1 MSVSAIRTLA
11 FAASALTS
19 LLAVPALAQSAQ
31 GAQGAEE
38 GNGNDIVVTARRI
51 DEKLQDV
58 PISITVY
65 NQEQLTNRNIVN
77 STDLANYTPSLA
89 VDSKFGPEK
98 ASFTIRGFHQDLNT
112 QPTVAVYFADV
123 VAPHLSSNI
132 TSGGGAG
139 VGMMFDL
146 QNVQVLK
153 GPQGTLFGRNT
164 TGGAILLVPQKPTDK
179 FEGYVEASF
188 GNYSMWR
195 TQAVVNIPISDS
207 VKIRMGIDRNKR
219 DGYINNRSGIGPEN
233 FNDSDYW
240 SARVSLLADLSPVL
254 ENYTIFTWSKSDTN
268 GTSNKLAYCNRATV
282 TGTASL
288 GSTSLTRSA
297 ICGQLDSEN
306 ARGFGFYDTE
316 NTLANPFVKQRQW
329 QVINT
334 TTWKA
339 SDTLTIKN
347 IASYAQAK
355 ERYSF
360 NLASDFIPTPFVTV
374 YPGQT
379 LPQGQQWSFTEEIQF
394 QGRASNDRLTWQAG
408 GYMERSA
415 PIGGGQE
422 QWTTVF
428 SNCGTNPYTF
438 QCTPLTF
445 PFPVGGGN
453 FITASAGSVSRA
465 QNNYFYHSY
474 GVYAQASYKLTEQ
487 LSLTAGI
494 RNNWDWEREDATN
507 VQVLLNA
514 NGTLTYKCSRALPFA
529 NLGAGLLNSTEC
541 ARNNYTIND
550 KNTPSAL
557 NPNPISSSRPTW
569 LVGLDFKPNSDLL
582 IYAKYARG
590 YRAGGL
596 NEANVG
602 AEAWS
607 PEKVDDFEVGFK
619 SSWRGGDVHGTFNVN
634 GFWNEFHDQQATV
647 TIAQCVVNSRPT
659 CTQPAPTGINGI
671 QNVGRSRIK
680 GVEVDGSL
688 IYGNFKLDLG
698 YSYLDA
704 KVLGNTT
711 PFCDN
716 TRYECAQAGFLVAGS
731 TLLYAPKNRITLT
744 GTFNVPIADSMGKL
758 SLSATFTHTD
768 KQVTSIGS
776 VAAFNVGAI
785 PYDAG
790 IAPPTDLLNLN
801 LNWNKMGGLPV
812 DLGLFVTN
820 LTDQKYWVASGG
832 SLATIGGD
840 FLVLGTPRMFGAR
853 VKIHFGQ

>member
-1 MSVSAIRTLA
+1 MSVSAFRRIALA
-11 FAASALTS
+11 ATALTS
-19 LLAVPALAQSAQ
+19 LLSVPALGQSGAQSGQSPQA
-31 GAQGAEE
+31 AEE
-38 GNGNDIVVTARRI
+38 GNGNDIVVTARRME
-51 DEKLQDV
+51 EKLQDV

-65 NQEQLTNRNIVN
+65 NQEQLANRNIVN

-188 GNYSMWR
+188 GNYNMWR

-219 DGYINNRSGIGPEN
+219 DGYINNRSGIGPES

-288 GSTSLTRSA
+288 GSTSITRAA
-297 ICGQLDSEN
+297 ICGQFDSEN

-316 NTLANPFVKQRQW
+316 NTNPNPFVKQRQW

-360 NLASDFIPTPFVTV
+360 NLAGDFIPTPFVTT

-379 LPQGQQWSFTEEIQF
+379 RPQGQQWSFTEELQF
-394 QGRASNDRLTWQAG
+394 QGGTSDNRLTWQAG

-415 PIGGGQE
+415 PLGGGQE

-428 SNCGTNPYTF
+428 ANCGTNPYSF
-438 QCTPLTF
+438 QCTPLLIA
-445 PFPVGGGN
+445 GGL
-453 FITASAGSVSRA
+453 FSAGSVSRA

-514 NGTLTYKCSRALPFA
+514 NGTLTYRCSRAQPFA

-541 ARNNYTIND
+541 ARNNYALND

-569 LVGLDFKPNSDLL
+569 LIDLDYKPNPDLL

-590 YRAGGL
+590 YRAGGI

-602 AEAWS
+602 AETWS
-607 PEKVDDFEVGFK
+607 PEKVDDFEIGLK
-619 SSWRGGDVHGTFNVN
+619 SSWSGSDVRGTFNVN
-634 GFWNEFHDQQATV
+634 GFWNEFHNQQATV
-647 TIAQCVVNSRPT
+647 TITQCVVNSRPT

-688 IYGNFKLDLG
+688 IYGNFKLEVG

-704 KVLGNTT
+704 KVLGNTV

-731 TLLYAPKNRITLT
+731 TLLFAPKNRITIT

-758 SLSATFTHTD
+758 SVGATFTHTD
-768 KQVTSIGS
+768 SQVTSIGS
-776 VAAFNVGAI
+776 VAAFAVGAI

-790 IAPPTDLLNLN
+790 IVPATNLLNLN
-801 LNWNKMGGLPV
+801 VNWNKMGGLPV

-820 LTDQKYWVASGG
+820 LTDQKYWVAVGG
-832 SLATIGGD
+832 SLAAMGGD